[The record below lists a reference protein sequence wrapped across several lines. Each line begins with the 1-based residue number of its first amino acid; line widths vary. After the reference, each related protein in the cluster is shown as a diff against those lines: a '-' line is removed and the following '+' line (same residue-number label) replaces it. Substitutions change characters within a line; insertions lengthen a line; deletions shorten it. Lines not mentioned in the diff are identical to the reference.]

1 MRLLRLHIEGSPL
14 YVEQGLNLD
23 FFAAD
28 RVQGDHGEEKPL
40 DVTKVGDE
48 GSVYSQNV
56 IGITGVN
63 ASGKTTTLNLLRAVI
78 EYMSGSYAMRQTYF
92 TGANRFGKIGNDLT
106 VTVVFWESGAYY
118 LLESELT
125 HGYEPR
131 GDSPRGKVTSEVLGF
146 KDETLWKLTAPRP
159 SRRMLRCTDE
169 FKEHADVVLKRNA
182 DAHDPA
188 ALPEGAKTFL
198 DGRVSIVSL
207 ITGKAGVVLEESE
220 RFLHEITM
228 PTEVIQA
235 FDPSIE
241 YLIWDDASQVFRL
254 KFRGETER
262 IVSREVAAQ
271 MLSSGTVAGSEMVS
285 HAIDILQTGGY
296 LIVDE
301 IETSL
306 NRSLVGVIIG
316 LFLSPVT
323 NPHGAQLVFSTHY
336 PELLDLLHRKD
347 SIYVLVRDGKFKTE
361 AVKYSDR
368 VDRIENKKSGVII
381 SNLITG
387 SMPSYPDVRAM
398 REYVKER
405 VDGR

>member
-1 MRLLRLHIEGSPL
+1 MRLLRLHIKGSPL

-23 FFAAD
+23 FFAVD
-28 RVQGDHGEEKPL
+28 RVRDDCDGEKPL
-40 DVTKVGDE
+40 DVTKVEGE

-63 ASGKTTTLNLLRAVI
+63 ASGKTTSLNLLRAVI
-78 EYMSGSYAMRQTYF
+78 EYMTGSYAMRQTYY
-92 TGANRFGKIGNDLT
+92 TGANRLGKIGNDLT
-106 VTVVFWESGAYY
+106 VTVVFWESGTYY

-125 HGYEPR
+125 HGYEPI
-131 GDSPRGKVTSEVLGF
+131 GDSPRGKLTTEVLGF
-146 KDETLWKLTAPRP
+146 ADEALWKLTASRP
-159 SRRMLRCTDE
+159 SRKMLRDTDE
-169 FKEHADVVLKRNA
+169 FKRHADIVLKRNA
-182 DAHDPA
+182 APQDPA

-198 DGRVSIVSL
+198 DDRVSIVSL
-207 ITGKAGVVLEESE
+207 ITGKAGITLEGSE
-220 RFLHEITM
+220 RLLHEITM

-235 FDPSIE
+235 FDPSVE
-241 YLIWDDASQVFRL
+241 YLNWDEASQVFHL
-254 KFRGETER
+254 KFKGEPER
-262 IVSREVAAQ
+262 VVSREVAAQ
-271 MLSSGTVAGSEMVS
+271 MLSSGTVAGSEMVAHS
-285 HAIDILQTGGY
+285 IDILHSGGY

-316 LFLSPVT
+316 LFSSPVT

-347 SIYVLVRDGKFKTE
+347 NIYVLVRDGAFKTE

-368 VDRIENKKSGVII
+368 VDRIENKKSGVIL

-387 SMPSYPDVRAM
+387 SMPAYPDVRAM
-398 REYVKER
+398 REYVRKR
-405 VDGR
+405 VNGQ

>member
-1 MRLLRLHIEGSPL
+1 MRLLRLHIKGCPL
-14 YVEQGLNLD
+14 YVAEGLNLD

-28 RVQGDHGEEKPL
+28 RVRDDGGEEKPL
-40 DVTKVGDE
+40 DVTKIGGA
-48 GSVYSQNV
+48 GSVYSQNI

-78 EYMSGSYAMRQTYF
+78 EYMTGSYAMRQTYF
-92 TGANRFGKIGNDLT
+92 TGANRFGKIGNNLT

-125 HGYEPR
+125 HGYELV
-131 GDSPRGKVTSEVLGF
+131 GGSPRGKLTTEVLGF
-146 KDETLWKLTAPRP
+146 ADETLWKLAAPRP
-159 SRRMLRCTDE
+159 SRKMLRYTDE
-169 FKEHADVVLKRNA
+169 FKKHADIVLKRNA
-182 DAHDPA
+182 NPQDPA
-188 ALPEGAKTFL
+188 ALPEDAKTFL
-198 DGRVSIVSL
+198 DNRVSIVSL
-207 ITGKAGVVLEESE
+207 ITGAAGIMLEGSE

-235 FDPSIE
+235 FDPSVE
-241 YLIWDDASQVFRL
+241 YLNWDEASQVFHL
-254 KFRGETER
+254 KFKGEAER

-285 HAIDILQTGGY
+285 HAIDILQSGGY

-316 LFLSPVT
+316 LFSSPVT

-336 PELLDLLHRKD
+336 PELIDLLHRKD
-347 SIYVLVRDGKFKTE
+347 NIYVLVRDGEYKTE

-368 VDRIENKKSGVII
+368 VDRIENKKSSVILN
-381 SNLITG
+381 NLITG
-387 SMPSYPDVRAM
+387 SMPAYPDVRAM
-398 REYVKER
+398 REYVREC
-405 VDGR
+405 VNG